1 MGIILTN
8 KSSFGNK
15 MSLTQGA
22 FNILNIPNLQAW
34 WEGSYKVL
42 ERISPDNPAENGDP
56 VRRWTSRPDSA
67 SNDLDGQSSFTSQG
81 TYVTQESGFAKPF
94 ISLVAANA
102 QYLQDASLTSP
113 SATEGRSIFIVTRAN
128 AIPTSGLGA
137 GMWNMGV
144 GNARYPDTDGKINE
158 GIFRSALINDITPT
172 KNILNWQIYHV
183 HSKTN
188 DYRIYLGDELQHST
202 TTSTFSATTLLYIGY
217 NNNNYWDGK
226 VAEIIL
232 FSRFLTDAQRLTV
245 TSYLSNKYS
254 LSL

>member
-15 MSLTQGA
+15 MSITQGA
-22 FNILNIPNLQAW
+22 FSILNIPNLQAW

-42 ERISPDNPAENGDP
+42 ERINPDDPAENGDP

-67 SNDLDGQSSFTSQG
+67 PNNLDGLTGIANQG

-94 ISLVAANA
+94 LSLVAANN
-102 QYLQDASLTSP
+102 QYLVASGLTSP

-128 AIPTSGLGA
+128 AVPASNLGA
-137 GMWNMGV
+137 GMWYMGAT
-144 GNARYPDTDGKINE
+144 NARYPDTDGKINE
-158 GIFRSALINDITPT
+158 GIFRQGLINDITPT

-202 TTSTFSATTLLYIGY
+202 TTSTFSASTTLYFGY
-217 NNNNYWDGK
+217 NVNSFWDGK

-245 TSYLSNKYS
+245 TSYLSQKYN